1 MACIFLLASAPP
13 APGSTRTVT
22 ILQVLRRSSL
32 LLAGVLA
39 LASRAVVQAVVLRLS
54 DMADGTLLLVTTRGA
69 GFVQDARFVPLVDS
83 LSIEYGYGGGVKRRD
98 GSVWL
103 NVRRRLWRI
112 ANGRVEDATPRAI
125 RARLDPRAWSD
136 STRDR
141 RVVRIGTERGLYDG
155 AIHRILA
162 DDDSRLWMNTNR
174 GIFWVPRAELTAFA
188 EGRVREV
195 HFTAYTERD
204 GLRNREGNGR

>member
-1 MACIFLLASAPP
+1 
-13 APGSTRTVT
+13 
-22 ILQVLRRSSL
+22 VLRFDDGEWRHV
-32 LLAGVLA
+32 AGWPLTGTQVRAFVNTPDGA
-39 LASRAVVQAVVLRLS
+39 LW
-54 DMADGTLLLVTTRGA
+54 MAT
-69 GFVQDARFVPLVDS
+69 
-83 LSIEYGYGGGVKRRD
+83 GGGGIVRHKD
-98 GSVWL
+98 GRFTQVSTAAGLPSDV
-103 NVRRRLWRI
+103 VRALYVDPDGYLWVGTE
-112 ANGRVEDATPRAI
+112 GRGL
-125 RARLDPRAWSD
+125 ARLDPRAWSD

-141 RVVRIGTERGLYDG
+141 RIVRIGTEHGLYDG